1 MERQAHARECHR
13 EATLIRMRRFA
24 LILLVRL
31 GVVLLICVCGG
42 VARAQTS
49 PAAPPAT
56 FGSTTTQAPIT
67 SLSVGNQNPL
77 FGSVPTGQPTA
88 EVLKLTPLDAID
100 RGLKYNL
107 GLLLS
112 DYATEAAQG
121 ARWRALSDL
130 LPNLTTHT
138 TETVQQVNLRT
149 SLGIP
154 LPAGFPCVAGPFSVF
169 DTRAVLSAPLLDLKA
184 LNKARARKDDIHA
197 AQLTYRDARD
207 LVVLVVGAAYMQ
219 ALAGDSRVKAVE
231 AELATAR
238 RLYQRAVDMK
248 GAGMVA
254 GIDVLRAQVEMQSQ
268 QQRLTA
274 SRNDLAKQKLALARL
289 IGLPI
294 SQQFLL
300 TNDIPLTPARLMTL
314 EEALQRAYHDR
325 PDYQAARLALF
336 SAQWSRKAAVAG
348 ALPSLRF
355 DADYG
360 IIGRTPGTSHGT
372 FTTVTALKIPIFQ
385 GGKVKGEV
393 LEADALL
400 RRRRAEL
407 DDLRGRIE
415 FEVRTAFLDM
425 KAAWEQVEVARSSVD
440 LAQQALTQAQDR
452 FAAGV
457 TSNIEVVQ
465 AQESQAASN
474 ENYINSVFGFNVSK
488 LELARALGTAEQAVK
503 DFLGGKP

>member
-1 MERQAHARECHR
+1 
-13 EATLIRMRRFA
+13 MRRFPH
-24 LILLVRL
+24 ILPLRL
-31 GVVLLICVCGG
+31 GVALLLCGG
-42 VARAQTS
+42 AALAQTS

-56 FGSTTTQAPIT
+56 FGSTTTPAPVT
-67 SLSVGNQNPL
+67 SLSLGSQNPL
-77 FGSVPTGQPTA
+77 FGSVPRGQPTA
-88 EVLKLTPLDAID
+88 EVLQLTPLDAID

-112 DYATEAAQG
+112 DYATEAARG

-130 LPNLTTHT
+130 LPNLTTRT
-138 TETVQQVNLRT
+138 AETVQQVNLKAM
-149 SLGIP
+149 GIT
-154 LPAGFPCVAGPFSVF
+154 LPAGFPDIVGPFSVF
-169 DTRAVLSAPLLDLKA
+169 DTRAALSAPLLDLKA
-184 LNKARARKDDIHA
+184 LNKARARKDDIRA
-197 AQLTYRDARD
+197 SQLTYRNARD

-219 ALAGDSRVKAVE
+219 ALAGDARVKAVE

-248 GAGMVA
+248 ATGIVA
-254 GIDVLRAQVEMQSQ
+254 GIDVLRAQVEMQSE

-274 SRNDLAKQKLALARL
+274 SRNDQAKQKLALARL
-289 IGLPI
+289 IGLPVG
-294 SQQFLL
+294 QQFTL
-300 TNDIPLTPARLMTL
+300 TDDIPLTPARPLTL
-314 EEALQRAYHDR
+314 EEALQRAYRDR
-325 PDYQAARLALF
+325 PDYQAAHLALL
-336 SAQWSRKAAVAG
+336 SAQWSRKSAAAG
-348 ALPSLRF
+348 ALPSLQF
-355 DADYG
+355 NADYG
-360 IIGRTPGTSHGT
+360 IIGRTPGSSHGT
-372 FTTVTALKIPIFQ
+372 FTTVAALKIPIFQ

-393 LEADALL
+393 MEANALL
-400 RRRRAEL
+400 RRRQAEL

-465 AQESQAASN
+465 AQESVAASN

-488 LELARALGTAEQAVK
+488 LEMARALGTAEQAVK